1 MKHIVQRTCSEIGE
15 DGSVVESGSTPQ
27 ALDVFRECNAY
38 VLLGAPGTGKTE
50 AFDKE
55 AKITGGIYFTAREF
69 IRNKAKPEW
78 RQSVLFIDGLDEV
91 RAGSLDGR
99 QSLDAILVK
108 LEQLQYPRFRLSCR
122 EADWLGSNDRSNLKQ
137 ALRGSDVNVL
147 RLDPLSVDDIRDIL
161 THESRTEDPDGFIV
175 MAGERGVEN
184 LLTNPLILRMLAG
197 AVASGNWPQSRIQ
210 TFELACKQ
218 LLVEYNEEH
227 QIAKP
232 NRSDIPHLL
241 EKAGRLCA
249 IQLLTGSA
257 GYALFRG
264 GFNHEY
270 LGLEQ
275 LQDKDREA
283 LREVL
288 NTNLFKSP
296 SEVHRIP
303 NHRHIAEFLAGRYLA
318 GLIKEGLPTRRVL
331 ALMTGEDGVVVS
343 ELRGL
348 SAWLAAH
355 SRPSRIE
362 VIERDP
368 LGTVLY
374 GDVRGFSIDEKRKI
388 LNCLRRE
395 ARGNPWF
402 LNAIALDSRLGD
414 LVTPDMAEAFRDILS
429 GSLRDDAHQSFVVLL
444 INVLEHGEVLHGI
457 SDLLLK
463 VIKDDQWWP
472 GIRGHAVSA
481 FIRQQKDHVDDL
493 KALLSD
499 VSGGVVPDHE
509 DDLLGRLLAE
519 LYPATLSPTEILQF
533 LRSPKKPNYCPQY
546 KKFWF
551 LHVLKNSTPPQIA
564 EILDGFVAQYQ
575 QLRVE
580 LRPGQAYRGMHQ
592 VPVILLSRFLETSNE
607 EVELDRLFDW
617 LGVASWVGD
626 QDHDFNI
633 KNAEAKSIHCWL
645 SGRPEVQKSLI
656 EMGLEH
662 CISLPESTSPAE
674 FSMCI
679 FMEERRRFCATP
691 GPDFG
696 AWYLR
701 EANDATDQ
709 RVAEYFIRKIA
720 DFVHSRSQNESL
732 SRRDVSKHIAG
743 DKALL
748 RVFNNKL
755 DFLESHEKNFHDTH
769 RTRER
774 QDQRKWHD
782 SVKPHQAALRE
793 NRAQPMLLYKLATAY
808 LGGFDDVRGDTPQER
823 MRQLLGSDKKLIDAV
838 LQGFRGSITRHDL
851 PSDTEIISLRA
862 NNQVHPLAYPFMA
875 GLEELAR
882 TVPVDEISLDGKQRR
897 LALAIHYNFTPWIS
911 YTGSDAPLADWR
923 LGWYKL
929 LLTSHPEVVSDV
941 LVRSARSK
949 FRNGQFSLTELYRL
963 AFDRDH
969 AGVARLA
976 TLPLLKAFPVHS
988 KARHLSDLS
997 YLLRSALLHCDEKE
1011 FLNLIETKLDRRSM
1025 TIAQRIYWLTAG
1037 LLASPNLYRDKL
1049 ESYALRNERRV
1060 RNLAN
1065 FVTEGEITLSLKESE
1080 VISVLQL
1087 LIRVMGPSYRP
1098 YDPISD
1104 KSEEGATFTLVLP
1117 ASTYVQSCIYQLASL
1132 PSNDALEAF
1141 DALLADDSLS
1151 HWRIYLKNA
1160 ADKQRRI
1167 RRESMFHHPP
1177 IDQVLQTL
1185 VNWKPANAADLA
1197 ALTFDYLSE
1206 ISGIIRNGNAS
1217 DWRQYWNVDSYNRP
1231 QKPKP
1236 EDACRDALLSDL
1248 RLKLGKLDIDVQPEG
1263 HYADDKQSDIRVYYG
1278 GFNAPVEIKRNC
1290 HQELW
1295 SAIRSQLI
1303 AKYTRDPGADGYG
1316 IYLVFW
1322 FGKEFTKKLGP
1333 SGRPSDA
1340 GELENQLSNSLT
1352 EIEARKISICVI
1364 DVSKPS

>member
-1 MKHIVQRTCSEIGE
+1 
-15 DGSVVESGSTPQ
+15 
-27 ALDVFRECNAY
+27 
-38 VLLGAPGTGKTE
+38 
-50 AFDKE
+50 
-55 AKITGGIYFTAREF
+55 
-69 IRNKAKPEW
+69 
-78 RQSVLFIDGLDEV
+78 
-91 RAGSLDGR
+91 
-99 QSLDAILVK
+99 
-108 LEQLQYPRFRLSCR
+108 
-122 EADWLGSNDRSNLKQ
+122 
-137 ALRGSDVNVL
+137 
-147 RLDPLSVDDIRDIL
+147 
-161 THESRTEDPDGFIV
+161 
-175 MAGERGVEN
+175 
-184 LLTNPLILRMLAG
+184 
-197 AVASGNWPQSRIQ
+197 
-210 TFELACKQ
+210 
-218 LLVEYNEEH
+218 
-227 QIAKP
+227 
-232 NRSDIPHLL
+232 
-241 EKAGRLCA
+241 
-249 IQLLTGSA
+249 
-257 GYALFRG
+257 
-264 GFNHEY
+264 
-270 LGLEQ
+270 
-275 LQDKDREA
+275 
-283 LREVL
+283 
-288 NTNLFKSP
+288 
-296 SEVHRIP
+296 
-303 NHRHIAEFLAGRYLA
+303 
-318 GLIKEGLPTRRVL
+318 
-331 ALMTGEDGVVVS
+331 MTGEDGVVVS

-348 SAWLAAH
+348 SAWLTAH
-355 SRPSRIE
+355 SKPSRIE
-362 VIERDP
+362 IIERDP

-388 LNCLRRE
+388 LNCLGRE

-402 LNAIALDSRLGD
+402 LNAIALDDPRLGD
-414 LVTPDMAEAFRDILS
+414 LVTPDMVEAFRDMLS
-429 GSLRDDAHQSFVVLL
+429 ESSRDDAHQSFVVLL

-481 FIRQQKDHVDDL
+481 FIRQQKDYVDDL

-709 RVAEYFIRKIA
+709 RVAEYFIRKTA
-720 DFVHSRSQNESL
+720 DFVHFRSQNEDL

-748 RVFNNKL
+748 RVFNKKL

-769 RTRER
+769 RIRER

-823 MRQLLGSDKKLIDAV
+823 MRQLLGSDNKLIDAV
-838 LQGFRGSITRHDL
+838 LQGFRGSITRDDL
-851 PSDTEIISLRA
+851 PSDTEIISLYA

-882 TVPVDEISLDGKQRR
+882 TVPDDEISLDGKQRR
-897 LALAIHYNFTPWIS
+897 LALAIHYNVTPWIS
-911 YTGSDAPLADWR
+911 YTGSDAPLADRR
-923 LGWYKL
+923 LDWYKL

-949 FRNGQFSLTELYRL
+949 FRNGQFSLTELCQL

-988 KARHLSDLS
+988 KAPHLSDLS

-1037 LLASPNLYRDKL
+1037 LLASPNLYREKL

-1060 RNLAN
+1060 RNLAK
-1065 FVTEGEITLSLKESE
+1065 FVIEGEITLSVKEPE
-1080 VISVLQL
+1080 VVSVLQL

-1104 KSEEGATFTLVLP
+1104 KSEEGATFTLVMP
-1117 ASTYVQSCIYQLASL
+1117 ASTYVQSFIDQLASL

-1185 VNWKPANAADLA
+1185 DNRKPANAADLA
-1197 ALTFDYLSE
+1197 ALTFDCLSE
-1206 ISGIIRNGNAS
+1206 ISEIIRNGNTS

-1248 RLKLGKLDIDVQPEG
+1248 RLKLGALGIDVQPESR
-1263 HYADDKQSDIRVYYG
+1263 YANDKRSDIRVCYG
-1278 GFNAPVEIKRNC
+1278 GFNAPVEIKRNS
-1290 HQELW
+1290 HPKLW

-1303 AKYTRDPGADGYG
+1303 ANYTRDPGADGYG
-1316 IYLVFW
+1316 IYFVFW
-1322 FGKEFTKKLGP
+1322 FGKEFTKTPGP
-1333 SGRPSDA
+1333 RGRPSDA
-1340 GELENQLSNSLT
+1340 GELENQLSKSLT

-1364 DVSKPS
+1364 DVSKSS